1 MKATRVSIC
10 GRFLFLLLFL
20 FAAGGALARAN
31 SLDAVL
37 SAGKLRHL
45 GIVYANFIT
54 ENKTGLD
61 VELMQGFA
69 AHLGVSYE
77 FVETNWRNVLP
88 DLTGK
93 VVKPVGEEIEIVGAQ
108 QVRGDVIAT
117 GFTVLP
123 WRKKVVDFSETTFP
137 TGVWLISRADSTLHP
152 IAPTGS
158 IAADIDAV
166 KRGLTGY
173 SVLGLENSCLDPKLY
188 GLEQTQAEIK
198 LFPIDR
204 NLNEMIPAVLA
215 RLADTTLMDVPV
227 ALIALETWPGEIK
240 VVGPV
245 SAPQRMAC
253 AFSQSAPELRKVFND
268 FFRDLQKKGQYRKLV
283 EKYYPSVFTYF
294 PEFLQGTP

>member
-1 MKATRVSIC
+1 MKSMRRSI
-10 GRFLFLLLFL
+10 GGWSVFLLFFL
-20 FAAGGALARAN
+20 MSPGTPPARAN

-37 SAGKLRHL
+37 AAGKLRHL

-54 ENKTGLD
+54 ENQTGLD
-61 VELMQGFA
+61 VELMRGFA

-93 VVKPVGEEIEIVGAQ
+93 VAQPVGEDIEIVGSQ
-108 QVRGDVIAT
+108 PIRGDVVAT

-123 WRKKVVDFSETTFP
+123 WREKVVDFSETTFP
-137 TGVWLISRADSTLHP
+137 TGVWLISRADAALKP

-158 IAADIDAV
+158 ISGDIDAV
-166 KRGLTGY
+166 KRRLKGR
-173 SVLGLENSCLDPKLY
+173 SVLGLENSCLDPALY
-188 GLEQTQAEIK
+188 GLDQTEAEIK

-204 NLNEMIPAVLA
+204 DLNEMIPAVLA
-215 RLADTTLMDVPV
+215 RMADTTLMDVPV

-253 AFSQSAPELRKVFND
+253 AFSETAPELRKAFNA
-268 FFRDLQKKGQYRKLV
+268 FFQGLQTDGRYRKMV

-294 PEFLQGTP
+294 PEFLRETP